1 MHHEVPNFVEAPEYV
16 KTSTMKSVQTLRVA
30 FARARS
36 YSLSHS
42 KTSLPLLSQKASEYS
57 TDSPICPI
65 HHQLPIPINLC
76 SRQRTKDTPKNRRC
90 LSTTRKEDDSLQRT
104 ALYDL
109 HVQNKATM
117 VPFGG
122 YSMPVR
128 YADLTISESH
138 HWTRNKASLFDVG
151 HMYGA
156 TFTFVTFGA
165 KRLNPT
171 ELGSSINSQDLGQSI
186 SSKR

>member
-1 MHHEVPNFVEAPEYV
+1 
-16 KTSTMKSVQTLRVA
+16 MKSAQTLGIA
-30 FARARS
+30 FSRARS
-36 YSLSHS
+36 YSFSHS
-42 KTSLPLLSQKASEYS
+42 KTSLPLLLQKASEYS
-57 TDSPICPI
+57 TNSPTYPT
-65 HHQLPIPINLC
+65 HDQLPIRIGLC
-76 SRQRTKDTPKNRRC
+76 SRQRKKDVFKTRRC
-90 LSTTRKEDDSLQRT
+90 LSTARKEDDSLRRT

-109 HVQNKATM
+109 HIENKATM
-117 VPFGG
+117 VHFGG
-122 YSMPVR
+122 YSMPLH

-156 TFTFVTFGA
+156 TFTFATFGA

-171 ELGSSINSQDLGQSI
+171 ELGSSITSQDLGQSI

>member
-1 MHHEVPNFVEAPEYV
+1 
-16 KTSTMKSVQTLRVA
+16 MKSAKTLKIA
-30 FARARS
+30 SSRARC
-36 YSLSHS
+36 YSFTCS
-42 KTSLPLLSQKASEYS
+42 KTSLPPRSQTASEL
-57 TDSPICPI
+57 TANSPICLIYNQRPI
-65 HHQLPIPINLC
+65 CTNFY
-76 SRQRTKDTPKNRRC
+76 SRERKNTFNTRRY
-90 LSTTRKEDDSLQRT
+90 LSTGRDENDSLRRT

-109 HVQNKATM
+109 HVENKATM

-151 HMYGA
+151 HMYGV
-156 TFTFVTFGA
+156 TSLFVDFGE

-171 ELGSSINSQDLGQSI
+171 ELGSNTTSGDTVQGIFSQE
-186 SSKR
+186 

>member
-1 MHHEVPNFVEAPEYV
+1 MKSAKSLGIAFSRTRCYSFSPI
-16 KTSTMKSVQTLRVA
+16 KTSV
-30 FARARS
+30 
-36 YSLSHS
+36 
-42 KTSLPLLSQKASEYS
+42 PLLSQTASEFTTNS
-57 TDSPICPI
+57 RICLFHDQRPIRTNFYFC
-65 HHQLPIPINLC
+65 
-76 SRQRTKDTPKNRRC
+76 QRKYNPENRRY
-90 LSTTRKEDDSLQRT
+90 LSTAQEQNGSLGRT

-109 HVQNKATM
+109 HFENKATM

-156 TFTFVTFGA
+156 ISTFVNFA
-165 KRLNPT
+165 EKRLNPT
-171 ELGSSINSQDLGQSI
+171 ELGSNITSKDPVQSI
-186 SSKR
+186 FSKK